1 MTDDPK
7 LTFQGTY
14 SGIVTVVTHLLSFFS
29 MPGWWVFATAPMAA
43 FQSKD
48 FSMRQNVSMVSLS

>member
-14 SGIVTVVTHLLSFFS
+14 FGIVTVVTHLLSFFQYAGLMS
-29 MPGWWVFATAPMAA
+29 LRHCSNGC
-43 FQSKD
+43 
-48 FSMRQNVSMVSLS
+48 SMRQNVSMVSFS